1 LVETFVPVQGGQQ
14 KVAGK
19 EGTTKVVV
27 ISDQQ
32 VGGKEQ
38 KVAQPLEFVTQ
49 FDFKVIDD
57 FFGTCVGTDRLH
69 RTDRARQQQ
78 EERPQKE
85 MEEAA

>member
-1 LVETFVPVQGGQQ
+1 LVETFVPIKGGQQ
-14 KVAGK
+14 KVARK
-19 EGTTKVVV
+19 ESTAKVVV
-27 ISDQQ
+27 VPHQQ
-32 VGGKEQ
+32 VGGKEP
-38 KVAQPLEFVTQ
+38 KVTQTLEFVTQ